1 MVGGTKA
8 IFKFV
13 HTAGPIMSAA
23 HMYDYEV
30 DIKDNFPNNSWF
42 FALQGKELVEE
53 GDGQG
58 HSTLFFLSTKNP
70 VNKAD
75 LKQRIEAGVC

>member
-1 MVGGTKA
+1 MEPWPLADQPWGLTSAYNDLGVRMVIDDPHKWEGHKILMVGGTKA

-30 DIKDNFPNNSWF
+30 NI
-42 FALQGKELVEE
+42 
-53 GDGQG
+53 
-58 HSTLFFLSTKNP
+58 
-70 VNKAD
+70 
-75 LKQRIEAGVC
+75 